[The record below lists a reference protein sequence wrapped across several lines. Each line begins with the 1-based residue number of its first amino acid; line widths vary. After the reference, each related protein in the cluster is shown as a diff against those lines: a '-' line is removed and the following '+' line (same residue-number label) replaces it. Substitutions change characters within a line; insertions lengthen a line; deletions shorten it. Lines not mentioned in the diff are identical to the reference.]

1 MDNLGE
7 LLHGFSIAIT
17 LPHLALMV
25 IGVLLGI
32 LVGEQVIPLVKRVS
46 SGEAVAFLRAEAAG
60 HVFGRLPGDHPDQ
73 DA

>member
-1 MDNLGE
+1 
-7 LLHGFSIAIT
+7 
-17 LPHLALMV
+17 MV
-25 IGVLLGI
+25 GLLGI

-46 SGEAVAFLRAEAAG
+46 SGEAVAFLRAEAAE